1 MIFTNSLLVLA
12 ATIFGHF
19 FNYLFH
25 FVTGRFLLPDQY
37 GLLEGFIA
45 LNYLLAVII
54 SSFSLSIINAVN
66 RIDFH
71 QLQRL
76 SFKLTLIAWLI
87 FLLFYPLFSSLL
99 QLDKPY
105 LFLIFSLQIL
115 FAFVPTLYVAI
126 LQAKLKFKQFA
137 ILNFFSPFIKTLTAF
152 FLLLLGLKISGAIAS
167 LVISSFLAACLSYW
181 LVRPFLKKIP
191 AKTPANLT
199 AFWSFSRLSFI
210 TLLGLTSLY
219 VSDILLVRF
228 FFPADLSGTYAAVS
242 VIGKIV
248 FFISATVLTVSFP
261 VFVKQKTEAVKLKNS
276 FFQTAGLI
284 GLISLAGLIGYQ
296 LFPQPIISLLYGSA
310 YYSAAPFLFPFAVFM
325 VIFSFFNLN
334 LQFLLALSQK
344 AAGWLAGL
352 TALCQLGLIVAR
364 HQNLLAIIQ
373 NSILAVSIGLLIS
386 IIFSIKHFYAKS

>member
-1 MIFTNSLLVLA
+1 MILTNSLLVLA
-12 ATIFGHF
+12 TTIFGHF

-25 FVTGRFLLPDQY
+25 FVTGRFLPPDQY

-54 SSFSLSIINAVN
+54 SSFSLSIIHAVKTTP
-66 RIDFH
+66 FKP
-71 QLQRL
+71 LQRL
-76 SFKLTLIAWLI
+76 SFKLTLITWLI

-99 QLDKPY
+99 QLRQPY

-115 FAFVPTLYVAI
+115 FAFVPTLYIAI

-137 ILNFFSPFIKTLTAF
+137 FLNFFSPFLKTLTAF
-152 FLLLLGLKISGAIAS
+152 ILLLLGLKISGAIAS

-181 LVRPFLKKIP
+181 LVRPSLKTIIQ
-191 AKTPANLT
+191 KTHGNLT

-210 TLLGLTSLY
+210 TQLGLTSLY

-228 FFPADLSGTYAAVS
+228 FFPADLSGIYAAVS
-242 VIGKIV
+242 VVGKII
-248 FFISATVLTVSFP
+248 FFICATVLTVSFP
-261 VFVKQKTEAVKLKNS
+261 VFVKQKTHPGKLKNS
-276 FFQTAGLI
+276 FFQAAGLI
-284 GLISLAGLIGYQ
+284 SLIGLAGLIGYQ
-296 LFPQPIISLLYGSA
+296 IFPQQMIHLLYGSA
-310 YYSAAPFLFPFAVFM
+310 YQSAAPFLFPFAVLM

-344 AAGWLAGL
+344 TAGWLAGL
-352 TALCQLGLIVAR
+352 TAVCQLGLIIAY

-373 NSILAVSIGLLIS
+373 NSILAVSVGLFFS
-386 IIFSIKHFYAKS
+386 IIFSIKHFYAKT

>member
-12 ATIFGHF
+12 TTIFGHF

-25 FVTGRFLLPDQY
+25 FVTGRFLPPDQY

-54 SSFSLSIINAVN
+54 SSFSLSIIQAVKTTPLKP
-66 RIDFH
+66 
-71 QLQRL
+71 LQRL
-76 SFKLTLIAWLI
+76 SFKLTLITWLV

-99 QLDKPY
+99 QLHQPY

-115 FAFVPTLYVAI
+115 FAFIPTLYIAI

-137 ILNFFSPFIKTLTAF
+137 FLNFLSPFLKTLTAF
-152 FLLLLGLKISGAIAS
+152 LLFLLGLKISGAIAS
-167 LVISSFLAACLSYW
+167 LVISSFLIALLSYW
-181 LVRPFLKKIP
+181 LVRPSLKKIP
-191 AKTPANLT
+191 AKTPADLT

-210 TLLGLTSLY
+210 TQLGLTSLY

-228 FFPADLSGTYAAVS
+228 LFPADLSGIYAAVS
-242 VIGKIV
+242 VVGKII

-261 VFVKQKTEAVKLKNS
+261 VFVQQKTEAIKLKNS
-276 FFQTAGLI
+276 LFQAA
-284 GLISLAGLIGYQ
+284 GLISLISLTGLIGYRF
-296 LFPQPIISLLYGSA
+296 FPEPMISLLYGSA
-310 YYSAAPFLFPFAVFM
+310 YQSAGPLLFPFAIFM
-325 VIFSFFNLN
+325 VIFSLFNLN
-334 LQFLLALSQK
+334 LQFLLALNQK
-344 AAGWLAGL
+344 ATGWLAGL
-352 TALCQLGLIVAR
+352 TAVCQLGLIIAS

-373 NSILAVSIGLLIS
+373 NSILAVSAGLFFS